1 MKSTRTLAMY
11 LPQFHEVPE
20 NSQWWGAGYTEWTAV
35 KQAKPCFPGHEQPVI
50 PMNGNYYDLLSKET
64 MVWQAKLAKK
74 YGVDGFCF
82 YHYWFGRGRKIL
94 EKPAENLLK
103 WTDIDL
109 PFCFCW
115 DPGTWARTWSKM
127 GNAWADAFEPE
138 KDKAQTRGDGILIQQ
153 DFGDASYWEAHF
165 EYLLPFFRDERY
177 LRVDGKPVF
186 IFYNSFLVPC
196 LERMATFWR
205 RLAKK
210 AGFSGLE
217 LIGFGIPNRSMD
229 AVIYPMAFGK
239 SSFVYDRS
247 IEHIIPGTSMYGY
260 EYDDVWQ
267 HFLAN
272 PPSAMQQTLWL
283 GTVSFDDSPRRGA
296 NGRIYLHASPAK
308 FRHYFGQLLRKS
320 REAGNSFVFIDAWN
334 EWGEGKKLEPD
345 TKTGYAYLEAVRDMT
360 QTATE
365 DLPVIDAVSLEEGRE
380 QYVEN
385 LEWLVL
391 RNQKLYILFRD
402 WRKCMR
408 EHRDLATYFRDRKWH
423 RIGLYGYGRHGR
435 DFYQDVQGHGVE
447 IVYLIDARKEG
458 MSGKTPVPVYA
469 PDEELPDCDAVVVSV
484 VDEYEA
490 ILEMLQERMDVPIVS
505 LSEVVSAVAEE

>member
-177 LRVDGKPVF
+177 LRVDGTPVF
-186 IFYNSFLVPC
+186 IFYNSNF
-196 LERMATFWR
+196 
-205 RLAKK
+205 
-210 AGFSGLE
+210 AG
-217 LIGFGIPNRSMD
+217 
-229 AVIYPMAFGK
+229 A
-239 SSFVYDRS
+239 
-247 IEHIIPGTSMYGY
+247 EHP
-260 EYDDVWQ
+260 
-267 HFLAN
+267 
-272 PPSAMQQTLWL
+272 
-283 GTVSFDDSPRRGA
+283 
-296 NGRIYLHASPAK
+296 
-308 FRHYFGQLLRKS
+308 
-320 REAGNSFVFIDAWN
+320 
-334 EWGEGKKLEPD
+334 
-345 TKTGYAYLEAVRDMT
+345 
-360 QTATE
+360 
-365 DLPVIDAVSLEEGRE
+365 
-380 QYVEN
+380 
-385 LEWLVL
+385 
-391 RNQKLYILFRD
+391 
-402 WRKCMR
+402 
-408 EHRDLATYFRDRKWH
+408 
-423 RIGLYGYGRHGR
+423 
-435 DFYQDVQGHGVE
+435 
-447 IVYLIDARKEG
+447 
-458 MSGKTPVPVYA
+458 
-469 PDEELPDCDAVVVSV
+469 
-484 VDEYEA
+484 
-490 ILEMLQERMDVPIVS
+490 
-505 LSEVVSAVAEE
+505 